1 VRNLD
6 RCFRP
11 GIRPLA
17 SAALPLLGLLV
28 LATPAATA
36 MGAAQPPVRAGSA
49 TTLHRAQQADPRPVL
64 RITREMAVENAVKVV
79 PGTVTS
85 VDLERKLGRVVW
97 VVEVQTPAG
106 EETDV
111 LIDVE
116 TGEVLGTE

>member
-1 VRNLD
+1 
-6 RCFRP
+6 
-11 GIRPLA
+11 
-17 SAALPLLGLLV
+17 
-28 LATPAATA
+28 
-36 MGAAQPPVRAGSA
+36 
-49 TTLHRAQQADPRPVL
+49 VL